1 MKILL
6 ITAWYFPFTH
16 PRPHRWTALA
26 EYWAAQGHTVH
37 VVTARQRMASVSS
50 FHKGVQIHRVG
61 FDSLKEL
68 FYFFMGDKSARGRV
82 GAPVR
87 KPGFT
92 ERFFNY
98 LYKKIWKNTCFPDD
112 ACLWYWPAK
121 RKIMSLME
129 TEQMDLVCSVS
140 LPFTGQLLGRA
151 VHRRYPKVSWLA
163 DVGDPFSF
171 EGFPLNNRFLYG
183 RLNSRLERNI
193 LEQADAVVV
202 TTALAKAQYSSAFGS
217 AVVRHMHVI
226 PPLLHPAPDGLRQRA
241 FPNREGISPAT
252 TFKIGYFGAMYA
264 PVRTPYAFL
273 DLLEATLERLPDTK
287 SRLEVHF
294 YGEIFPEFYEAL
306 RQQPLVRLHGLQSR
320 ETIRAAMQEMDAL
333 LHIGNQTSFQL
344 PSKAV
349 EYAASGKPVLNLSYT
364 ETDAFAAFW
373 GEREG
378 LLTLKVKNG
387 KVETASVQ
395 AWLDC
400 LERKWP
406 QQRLLVDPAWLKSF
420 LVEQV
425 AGAYMA
431 LFAAPRQ

>member
-37 VVTARQRMASVSS
+37 VVTARQRAAPHATR
-50 FHKGVQIHRVG
+50 HKGVQIHRVG

-68 FYFFMGDKSARGRV
+68 FYFFKGDGSARGRV

-87 KPGFT
+87 KPGRL
-92 ERFFNY
+92 ERFFNF
-98 LYKKIWKNTCFPDD
+98 LYKKVWKNTCFPDD

-151 VHRRYPKVSWLA
+151 VHRRYPKAFWLA
-163 DVGDPFSF
+163 DIGDPFSF

-183 RLNSRLERNI
+183 RLNRRLERLI
-193 LEQADAVVV
+193 LEQANAVVV
-202 TTALAKAQYSSAFGS
+202 TTALAKTQYARVFGS
-217 AVVRHMHVI
+217 ASVRHMHVI
-226 PPLLHPAPDGLRQRA
+226 PPLLHPAPETPVQVPA
-241 FPNREGISPAT
+241 ISAIPL
-252 TFKIGYFGAMYA
+252 KIGYFGALYA
-264 PVRTPYAFL
+264 PVRTPCAFL
-273 DLLEATLERLPDTK
+273 DLLEMTLEHLPDANAL
-287 SRLEVHF
+287 LEVHF
-294 YGEIFPEFYEAL
+294 YGEIFPEFYEVL
-306 RQQPLVRLHGLQSR
+306 QRQPLVRLHGLQSR
-320 ETIRAAMQEMDAL
+320 ETVRAAMQEMDIL

-364 ETDAFAAFW
+364 EADAFAAFW
-373 GEREG
+373 GGREG

-387 KVETASVQ
+387 KVDAAGVR
-395 AWLDC
+395 AWMDC
-400 LERKWP
+400 LEGKWP
-406 QQRLLVDPAWLKSF
+406 QQDLPVDPAWLKPF
-420 LVEQV
+420 LLEQV